1 MIVKIQAHV
10 RRFLQR
16 KKFHV
21 MKNYA
26 KSKSNLQPSNF
37 QFDTNEVKNSAFEP
51 SGMALVGSYLY
62 IDIDIIENIRIGT
75 GI

>member
-1 MIVKIQAHV
+1 
-10 RRFLQR
+10 
-16 KKFHV
+16 